1 MKRTGLILIAATT
14 VAFLAAAAHA
24 EGPGRR
30 AAAPTALPA
39 GVTIAGVPVGGLPPA
54 QAYAAVRAA
63 FEVPVSLVVGERL
76 VLVDPATLGAVGY
89 AKRAVWAA
97 AAARPGAK
105 LKLQVAVRAGTLRH
119 YIRGLAAGID
129 RKAVDAQLTLRSL
142 RPSIRADHP
151 GIRLERVALA
161 RAITAAFLA
170 GSREPIFVS
179 TAEVQPNVTVKTL
192 SGPVIVI
199 HRGHNR
205 LELFDGERLVRTFPV
220 ATGQAVYPTPLGRF
234 SIVVRWKNPWWYP
247 PTNDAWAAGLKPT
260 PPGPGNPL
268 GTRWMGL
275 SAPGVGIHGTNED
288 SSIGYSES
296 HGCIRMHVPDSEWLF
311 DHVEVGTPVFI
322 VAD

>member
-1 MKRTGLILIAATT
+1 MKRTGLILVAAAT
-14 VAFLAAAAHA
+14 VAFLAAAAQAH
-24 EGPGRR
+24 GPSAR
-30 AAAPTALPA
+30 AAAPSALPA

-54 QAYAAVRAA
+54 RAYAAVRAA

-76 VLVDPATLGAVGY
+76 LLVDPATLGAVGY

-97 AAARPGAK
+97 VAARPGAK
-105 LKLQVAVRAGTLRH
+105 LQLPVSVRAGTLRH
-119 YIRGLAAGID
+119 YIAGLAAGID
-129 RKAVDAQLTLRSL
+129 RKPVDAQLTLRNL
-142 RPSIRADHP
+142 RPSIRPD
-151 GIRLERVALA
+151 RLGLRVDRVALA
-161 RAITAAFLA
+161 RTITAAFLA
-170 GSREPIFVS
+170 GSRDPIFVPTS
-179 TAEVQPNVTVKTL
+179 DVKPKVTVKTL

-199 HRGHNR
+199 HRGQNR
-205 LELFDGERLVRTFPV
+205 LRLYSGEHLVRTFPV
-220 ATGQAVYPTPLGRF
+220 ATGQAIYPTPLGHF
-234 SIVVRWKNPWWYP
+234 TIVVRWKNPWWYP

>member
-1 MKRTGLILIAATT
+1 VKRTGLIPVAAVT

-24 EGPGRR
+24 EGPTAR
-30 AAAPTALPA
+30 AAAPAALPA

-54 QAYAAVRAA
+54 RAYTVVRAA
-63 FEVPVSLVVGERL
+63 FQVPVSLVVGERL

-97 AAARPGAK
+97 AAARPGAR
-105 LKLQVAVRAGTLRH
+105 LQLQVSVRAGTLRR
-119 YIRGLAAGID
+119 YIAGLASGID
-129 RKAVDAQLTLRSL
+129 RTPVDAQVALRNL
-142 RPSIRADHP
+142 RPIVRPDRP
-151 GIRLERVALA
+151 GVRLDRIALA
-161 RAITAAFLA
+161 KTITAAFLA
-170 GSREPIFVS
+170 GSREPIFVP
-179 TAEVQPNVTVKTL
+179 TKPVAAKVTLKQVA
-192 SGPVIVI
+192 GPVIVI
-199 HRGHNR
+199 HRGRNK
-205 LELFDGERLVRTFPV
+205 LQLYTGERLVRTFPV
-220 ATGQAVYPTPLGRF
+220 ATGQAIYPTPLGRF

-311 DHVEVGTPVFI
+311 DHVEVGTLVFI

>member
-1 MKRTGLILIAATT
+1 VKRTGLILVAAVTA
-14 VAFLAAAAHA
+14 AFLVAAAHA
-24 EGPGRR
+24 QGPKARG
-30 AAAPTALPA
+30 AASTLPA

-54 QAYAAVRAA
+54 RAYAAVRAA

-76 VLVDPATLGAVGY
+76 VLVDPARLGAVGY

-105 LKLQVAVRAGTLRH
+105 LQLQVSVRAGTLRR
-119 YIRGLAAGID
+119 YIAGLAAGID
-129 RKAVDAQLTLRSL
+129 RKPVDAQLTLRNL
-142 RPSIRADHP
+142 RPSIRPD
-151 GIRLERVALA
+151 RLGLRLDRTALA
-161 RAITAAFLA
+161 QAITAAFLA
-170 GSREPIFVS
+170 CSREPIFVPTS
-179 TAEVQPNVTVKTL
+179 EVKAKVTLKDV

-199 HRGHNR
+199 HRGQNR
-205 LELFDGERLVRTFPV
+205 LQLYTGERLVRTFPV
-220 ATGQAVYPTPLGRF
+220 ATGQAIYPTPLGYF

-247 PTNDAWAAGLKPT
+247 PNDAWAAGEKPT

>member
-1 MKRTGLILIAATT
+1 MKRLGLILVAVATA
-14 VAFLAAAAHA
+14 AFLAAAADAH
-24 EGPGRR
+24 GP
-30 AAAPTALPA
+30 AARSASPSALPA

-54 QAYAAVRAA
+54 RAYAAVRAA
-63 FEVPVSLVVGERL
+63 FEVPVSLVAGERL
-76 VLVDPATLGAVGY
+76 VLADPATLGAVGY

-97 AAARPGAK
+97 AAARPGSS
-105 LKLQVAVRAGTLRH
+105 LKVPVAVRAGTLRR
-119 YIRGLAAGID
+119 YIAALSAGID
-129 RKAVDAQLTLRSL
+129 RKPVDAQVSL
-142 RPSIRADHP
+142 RNLHPFVRPDRPGLRVDRA
-151 GIRLERVALA
+151 ALA
-161 RAITAAFLA
+161 RAITSAFLT
-170 GSREPIFVS
+170 GSRDPIFVP
-179 TAEVQPNVTVKTL
+179 TKAVAAAVTLKQA

-199 HRGHNR
+199 HRGRNK
-205 LELFDGERLVRTFPV
+205 LQLYAGERLVRTFPV
-220 ATGQAVYPTPLGRF
+220 ATGQAIYPTPLGRF
-234 SIVVRWKNPWWYP
+234 AIVVRWKNPWWYP

>member
-1 MKRTGLILIAATT
+1 VKRTALIP
-14 VAFLAAAAHA
+14 VAVAAAALLV
-24 EGPGRR
+24 
-30 AAAPTALPA
+30 AAAQAQGPAAARARPSALPA
-39 GVTIAGVPVGGLPPA
+39 GVTIAGVPVGGLPA
-54 QAYAAVRAA
+54 ARAFAAVRAA
-63 FEVPVSLVVGERL
+63 FEVPVSLVVDGRI
-76 VLVDPATLGAVGY
+76 VLASPAELGAVGY

-97 AAARPGAK
+97 AAARPGTK
-105 LKLQVAVRAGTLRH
+105 VQLRVVVRAGPLRR
-119 YIRGLAAGID
+119 YIRGLARGID
-129 RKAVDAQLTLRSL
+129 IAPVDARLTLRSL
-142 RPSIRADHP
+142 RPSIRPDRQ
-151 GIRLERVALA
+151 GLRVERDLLA
-161 RAITAAFLA
+161 RQITAAFLA
-170 GSREPIFVS
+170 GSREPIFVPTREVRATV
-179 TAEVQPNVTVKTL
+179 TAKAL

-199 HRGHNR
+199 HRGRNR
-205 LELFDGERLVRTFPV
+205 LLLYAGERLVRTFPV
-220 ATGQAVYPTPLGRF
+220 ATGQAIYPTPLGQF
-234 SIVVRWKNPWWYP
+234 KIVVRWKDPWWYP